1 MESKLIKIKRALISI
16 SNKNGILDLVKILQD
31 NNVEII
37 STGGT
42 SLFLSESGFKVVDVS
57 SITDFPEI
65 LDGRVKTLHPKI
77 HGGLLGI
84 RGNANHKNTMLE
96 QEIPY
101 IDLLIVNLYPFE
113 ETIAKGSSYKETI
126 ENIDIGGPAMIRAAA
141 KNHDGVGVVVDPND
155 YNKIS
160 QELIKNNCCLTKQT
174 TKRLALKAYSRTAS
188 YDATISNWLSSQ
200 LDEQMGDFKAVGGNK
215 IQSLRYGENPH
226 QSAAFYSDGTNRLGV
241 VTAEQLQ
248 GKELS
253 YNNINDTNAAFELVS
268 EFNP

>member
-1 MESKLIKIKRALISI
+1 MESKLIKIERALISI

-84 RGNANHKNTMLE
+84 RGNTNHKNTMLE
-96 QEIPY
+96 QEIPN

-113 ETIAKGSSYKETI
+113 ETIAKGSSYKESI

-155 YNKIS
+155 YDKIS
-160 QELIKNNCCLTKQT
+160 QELIKNNCF
-174 TKRLALKAYSRTAS
+174 
-188 YDATISNWLSSQ
+188 I
-200 LDEQMGDFKAVGGNK
+200 GF
-215 IQSLRYGENPH
+215 
-226 QSAAFYSDGTNRLGV
+226 F
-241 VTAEQLQ
+241 
-248 GKELS
+248 
-253 YNNINDTNAAFELVS
+253 F
-268 EFNP
+268 